1 MVGAIKTVCSNL
13 RWKEKLGRGAE
24 FQRRSAAPKSARC
37 AGTTRMSM
45 GHIVDKV
52 WKHKM
57 LRLGGEPIDP
67 AAPK

>member
-1 MVGAIKTVCSNL
+1 MFGAIKSVCSKSAMEQKIGT
-13 RWKEKLGRGAE
+13 RSRISTA
-24 FQRRSAAPKSARC
+24 SAAPKSARG
-37 AGTTRMSM
+37 AGTPRMSM

-67 AAPK
+67 TASK

>member
-13 RWKEKLGRGAE
+13 RWRKNWDEEQNFNGVCGAE
-24 FQRRSAAPKSARC
+24 MAQC
-37 AGTTRMSM
+37 AETPRMSM

-67 AAPK
+67 AASK